1 MTSRYRKS
9 RISIRLVVVFLAA
22 ALLTQGCDSERQS
35 VTSTIVVGATVYDG
49 TGGDG
54 IKAAVRF
61 DGDRIVAVGD
71 LTPLAGE
78 TVVDA
83 EGLVLAPGFIDTH
96 SHYYDS
102 RGEYRHMPAV
112 LSQGV
117 TTIVAGMDGFSL
129 ADEDLDF
136 VPQSDFMKAFAASPA
151 AVNVASYSPHNSIR
165 QEVLGS
171 EYQRV
176 ATAAEIAKMVELVDA
191 DMQAGAIGLATG
203 LEYEPGIFSSTEEVI
218 ALASVAGRYGGSY
231 VSHLRDEDDRMLEA
245 LEEAIR
251 IGREAGLPVHISHIK
266 LADRELWGTTDEV
279 IALLESAR
287 DEGIDVTADIY
298 PYIRWASNLG
308 VLFPDRDFSS
318 TEAAEFTFAHAAAPE
333 DVLVTY
339 YAPNPDFEGLTI
351 ADIARVVEK
360 DAVSTLL
367 DLAQAADDYFREH
380 QRWGALIIAKG
391 MNQDDV
397 EKFMQW
403 PHTNICSDGGYYIGH
418 PRSYGAFPRALRYF
432 VGELETLSMAEA
444 IHKMSGLS
452 ARALGVSDR
461 GLIKGGMHADLVL
474 FDPETITDRATM
486 SDPTAF
492 SIGVKTVWVNGVL
505 AFADGEPTLRYAGRI
520 VTHDSHGTT
529 EPDD

>member
-1 MTSRYRKS
+1 MTSRYPKLP
-9 RISIRLVVVFLAA
+9 INIRLVVAFLAA
-22 ALLTQGCDSERQS
+22 ALLTQGCDLERQPI
-35 VTSTIVVGATVYDG
+35 TSTIVVGATVYDG
-49 TGGDG
+49 TGADG
-54 IKAAVRF
+54 FEAAVRF

-71 LTPLAGE
+71 LTPLEGE
-78 TVVDA
+78 AVIDA
-83 EGLVLAPGFIDTH
+83 AGLVLAPGFIDTH

-117 TTIVAGMDGFSL
+117 TTVVAGMDGFSL

-136 VPQSDFMKAFAASPA
+136 VPQSEFMEAFAANPA

-165 QEVLGS
+165 QAVLGT
-171 EYQRV
+171 EYKRV
-176 ATAAEIAKMVELVDA
+176 ATAAELARMVELVDA

-218 ALASVAGRYGGSY
+218 ALARVASRYGGSY
-231 VSHLRDEDDRMLEA
+231 VSHLRDEDDRMMEA

-266 LADRELWGTTDEV
+266 IADRELWGTTDEV

-287 DEGIDVTADIY
+287 DDGVDVTADIY
-298 PYIRWASNLG
+298 PYVRWASNLG

-318 TEAAEFTFAHAAAPE
+318 TAAAEFTFTHTAAPE
-333 DVLVTY
+333 DILLSY
-339 YAPNPDFEGLTI
+339 YAPNPDFEGLSV
-351 ADIARVVEK
+351 ADIARIVEK
-360 DAVSTLL
+360 DAVRTLL

-380 QRWGALIIAKG
+380 QRWGALIIAEG
-391 MNQDDV
+391 MNQGDV
-397 EKFMQW
+397 EKLMQW
-403 PHTNICSDGGYYIGH
+403 PYTNICSDGGYYIGH

-432 VGELETLSMAEA
+432 AGELETLSMAEA

-452 ARALGVSDR
+452 ARALGASDR
-461 GLIKGGMHADLVL
+461 GLLKGGMHADLVL
-474 FDPETITDRATM
+474 FDPEAITDRASM

-492 SIGVKTVWVNGVL
+492 SVGIKKVWVNGVL
-505 AFADGEPTLRYAGRI
+505 AFTDGEPTLRYAGRI
-520 VTHDSHGTT
+520 VTHERHGAT